1 MSQADDTKSTISIHP
16 DVLALKDKA
25 QKEGLETVWERFAA
39 QQPQCGFCELG
50 LSCRI

>member
-1 MSQADDTKSTISIHP
+1 MDRPSSPDNPFSIQP

-39 QQPQCGFCELG
+39 QQRRALG
-50 LSCRI
+50 LEAR